1 MLQSIRDSLESHKWL
16 TYVVLGVLA
25 IIFAALGAYGIVNLS
40 FGPGNYAAKA
50 GGDEISIQEARN
62 AWQRQQSQWQQR
74 FGGDIPAQEKTL
86 LQDQMLES
94 MVRNLLLTQRAHDL
108 GYRVSQGDLFKAIQ
122 AQPRFQVAGVY
133 SPEAAKY
140 ALQQL
145 GISLD
150 EFESQMRSSLQRGQ
164 LEDGIAVSNFVTPR
178 EVERMRSLQDEQRE
192 VRYVLLPADKFAAD
206 AKTDDGAV
214 QAYYKAH
221 EQQYMRPETANV
233 QYGELRLDQ
242 VAAQETISDED
253 LKAAYEKDKSR
264 YVEPERRRAAQILIS
279 DEKNDAAA
287 LKLAQ
292 QVLAEAK
299 SGKDFGQLAK
309 QYSKDAGS
317 ADKGG
322 ELDFTTREDLDSEK
336 PFADALFGMKPGEI
350 SGPVK
355 TQFGYH
361 IIKLEEIQ
369 PGKAK
374 SLEEVR
380 PELTA
385 DLKRNRAGDRFG
397 EIQEQLQSKL
407 QDPGTTL
414 DALAKQYNLQ
424 TGDVPQFL
432 RGVGGGALA
441 GVQPV
446 QDLVFGDSAVGI
458 GKLGGPVLAG
468 EDRLFVIKLVD
479 RKPSE
484 LKPLAEV
491 RDSIVADLR
500 KQAGTEG
507 AMKAADAATAKLEG
521 GASFDEVAKD
531 LGVSAEP
538 AKFIGRSESS
548 VPAQLLTAA
557 FATPK
562 PSPGSA
568 KPVYRAVKMATGGA
582 AVLAVTGLRIK
593 PADQDKQAQQVLA
606 RQAAGRIGEEEVA
619 AYEDQVRRNATVKKN
634 LSAFD

>member
-16 TYVVLGVLA
+16 TYTVLGALA
-25 IIFAALGAYGIVNLS
+25 VIFAAWGAYGIVNLS
-40 FGPGNYAAKA
+40 FGAANYAAKA
-50 GGDEISIQEARN
+50 GGDEISVQDARS

-86 LQDQMLES
+86 LQDQMLEA

-108 GYRVSQGDLFKAIQ
+108 GYRVSQDDLFRAIKG
-122 AQPRFQVAGVY
+122 QPRFQVAGVY
-133 SPEAAKY
+133 SPEAAKF

-145 GISLD
+145 GISLT
-150 EFESQMRSSLQRGQ
+150 EFESQMRSSLQRSQ
-164 LEDGIAVSNFVTPR
+164 LEDAIAVSNFVTLP
-178 EVERMRSLQDEQRE
+178 EAQRMRSLQDEQRE
-192 VRYVLLPADKFAAD
+192 VRYALLPADKFAAE
-206 AKTDDGAV
+206 AKTDDATV

-221 EQQYMRPETANV
+221 EKDYMRPETANV

-242 VAAQETISDED
+242 VASQQTVSDED

-264 YVEPERRRAAQILIS
+264 YVEPERRRARQILIS
-279 DEKNDAAA
+279 DEKDDAAA
-287 LKLAQ
+287 LKRAQ

-299 SGKDFGQLAK
+299 SGKDFWQLAK
-309 QYSKDAGS
+309 QYSKDVGS

-322 ELDFTTREDLDSEK
+322 ELDWTTRDALDAEK
-336 PFADALFGMKPGEI
+336 PFADALFGMKAGEI
-350 SGPVK
+350 AGPVK

-361 IIKLEEIQ
+361 IIQLEEIEA
-369 PGKAK
+369 GKAK
-374 SLEEVR
+374 TLEEVR
-380 PELTA
+380 PELEA

-414 DALAKQYNLQ
+414 DALAKEYNLQ

-432 RGVGGGALA
+432 RGAGAGALA

-446 QDLVFGDSAVGI
+446 QDLVFGDAAVGI

-468 EDRLFVIKLVD
+468 EDRLFVIKVVD
-479 RKPSE
+479 RKQRE

-491 RDSIVADLR
+491 REGIVADLR
-500 KQAGTEG
+500 RQAGTEG
-507 AMKAADAATAKLEG
+507 ATKAAGAAVAKLDG

-531 LGVSAEP
+531 LGVAAEP
-538 AKFIGRSESS
+538 AKFIGRGEPS
-548 VPAQLLTAA
+548 VPAQILTDA
-557 FATPK
+557 FAASK
-562 PSPGSA
+562 PESGKA
-568 KPVYRAVKMATGGA
+568 VYRAVKMATGGA
-582 AVLAVTGLRIK
+582 AILAVTQLRAK
-593 PADQDKQAQQVLA
+593 PGDQDKQTEQMLA
-606 RQAAGRIGEEEVA
+606 RQAAGRLGEEEVA
-619 AYEDQVRRNATVKKN
+619 AYSDQVRRNATVKKN

>member
-16 TYVVLGVLA
+16 TYTVLGALA
-25 IIFAALGAYGIVNLS
+25 VIFAAWGAYGIVNLS
-40 FGPGNYAAKA
+40 FGAANYAAKA
-50 GGDEISIQEARN
+50 GGDEISVQDARS

-86 LQDQMLES
+86 LQDQMLEA

-108 GYRVSQGDLFKAIQ
+108 GYRVSQDDLFRAIKG
-122 AQPRFQVAGVY
+122 QPRFQVAGVY
-133 SPEAAKY
+133 SPEAAKF

-145 GISLD
+145 GISLT
-150 EFESQMRSSLQRGQ
+150 EFESQMRSSLQRSQ
-164 LEDGIAVSNFVTPR
+164 LEDAIAVSNFVTLP
-178 EVERMRSLQDEQRE
+178 EAQRMRSLQDEQRE
-192 VRYVLLPADKFAAD
+192 VRYALLPADKFAAE
-206 AKTDDGAV
+206 AKTDDATV

-221 EQQYMRPETANV
+221 EKDYMRPETANV

-242 VAAQETISDED
+242 VASQQTVSDED

-264 YVEPERRRAAQILIS
+264 YVEPERRRARQILIS
-279 DEKNDAAA
+279 DEKDDAAA
-287 LKLAQ
+287 LKRAQ

-309 QYSKDAGS
+309 QYSKDVGS

-322 ELDFTTREDLDSEK
+322 ELDWTTRDALDAEK
-336 PFADALFGMKPGEI
+336 PFADALFGMKAGEI
-350 SGPVK
+350 AGPVK

-361 IIKLEEIQ
+361 IIQLEEIEA
-369 PGKAK
+369 GKAK
-374 SLEEVR
+374 TLEEVR
-380 PELTA
+380 PELEA

-414 DALAKQYNLQ
+414 DALAKEYNLQ

-432 RGVGGGALA
+432 RGAGAGALA

-446 QDLVFGDSAVGI
+446 QDLVFGDAAVGI

-468 EDRLFVIKLVD
+468 EDRLFVIKVVD
-479 RKPSE
+479 RKQRE

-491 RDSIVADLR
+491 REGIVADLR
-500 KQAGTEG
+500 RQAGTEG
-507 AMKAADAATAKLEG
+507 ATKAAGAAVAKLDG

-531 LGVSAEP
+531 LGVAAEP
-538 AKFIGRSESS
+538 AKFIGRGEPS
-548 VPAQLLTAA
+548 VPAQILTDA
-557 FATPK
+557 FAASK
-562 PSPGSA
+562 PESGKA
-568 KPVYRAVKMATGGA
+568 VYRAVKMATGGA
-582 AVLAVTGLRIK
+582 AILAVTQLRAK
-593 PADQDKQAQQVLA
+593 PGDQDKQTEQMLA
-606 RQAAGRIGEEEVA
+606 RQAAGRLGEEEVA
-619 AYEDQVRRNATVKKN
+619 AYSDQVRRNATVKKN

>member
-16 TYVVLGVLA
+16 TYTVLGALA
-25 IIFAALGAYGIVNLS
+25 VIFAAWGAYGIVNLS

-50 GGDEISIQEARN
+50 DGEEISVQDAKS

-86 LQDQMLES
+86 LQDQMLEA

-108 GYRVSQGDLFKAIQ
+108 GYRVSQGDLINAIKG
-122 AQPRFQVAGVY
+122 QPRFQVAGVY
-133 SPEAAKY
+133 SAEAAKY

-164 LEDGIAVSNFVTPR
+164 LEDSIARSNFVTPR
-178 EVERMRSLQDEQRE
+178 EVDRMRALQDEQRE
-192 VRYVLLPADKFAAD
+192 VRFAVLPADKFAAD
-206 AKTDDGAV
+206 AKTDDAAV

-221 EQQYMRPETANV
+221 EKDYMRPETANV

-264 YVEPERRRAAQILIS
+264 YVEPERRRAQHILIN
-279 DEKNDAAA
+279 DEKDDAAA

-299 SGKDFGQLAK
+299 SGKDFGALAK
-309 QYSKDAGS
+309 QYSKDPGS

-322 ELDFTTREDLDSEK
+322 ELDWTAREDLEK

-350 SGPVK
+350 AGPVK
-355 TQFGYH
+355 TRFGYH

-369 PGKAK
+369 AGKAK
-374 SLEEVR
+374 TLEEVR
-380 PELTA
+380 PELEA

-414 DALAKQYNLQ
+414 EALAKQYNLQ

-446 QDLVFGDSAVGI
+446 QDLVFGDSALGV

-468 EDRLFVIKLVD
+468 EDRLFVIKVAD
-479 RKPSE
+479 RKASE

-491 RDSIVADLR
+491 RDGIVADLR
-500 KQAGTEG
+500 KQAGTD
-507 AMKAADAATAKLEG
+507 AALKAANTAVAKLEG
-521 GASFDEVAKD
+521 GASFDEVVKD
-531 LGVSAEP
+531 LGVTSEP
-538 AKFIGRSESS
+538 AKFIGRAEQS
-548 VPAQLLTAA
+548 VPAQILTDVFKA
-557 FATPK
+557 PK
-562 PSPGSA
+562 PAAGG
-568 KPVYRAVKMATGGA
+568 KPVYRAIKMATGGA
-582 AVLAVTGLRIK
+582 AILAVTNLRTK
-593 PADQDKQAQQVLA
+593 PGDQDKQSEQILA
-606 RQAAGRIGEEEVA
+606 RQAAGRLAEEEVT
-619 AYEDQVRRNATVKKN
+619 AYGDQVRRNASVKKN
-634 LSAFD
+634 LAAFD